1 MMLIH
6 AMLRRTAVGIVTL
19 LVVSILIFIAT
30 SVLPGDVANIILG
43 QMATPESLAALRVK
57 LGLDQPAYVRYFF
70 WLGNLMT
77 GDLGISKAGSGFG
90 TIGTPISEML
100 APRVENTI
108 RLAGVVALIAVPLSM
123 TLGLL
128 AAMYPGTR
136 LDRIVT
142 FTTLSLISVPEFLV
156 ATFLVLVVAVYLGWL
171 PATAYL
177 SGNETGWQLAKAL
190 AMPALTLVIVASSQ
204 IMRMTRATVLNVM
217 SSPYIEMAILKG
229 VPRSRIILRHALFNA
244 IGPIVNVVALNLA
257 YLVSGVVIVETIFAY
272 PGLAKL
278 MIDAVQTRDLPL
290 VQACAMI
297 FCATYIVLI
306 FIADMASIL
315 SNPRLRHPK

>member
-1 MMLIH
+1 MLLQAI
-6 AMLRRTAVGIVTL
+6 LRRTVVGIATL
-19 LVVSILIFIAT
+19 LVVSILIFIGT

-43 QMATPESLAALRVK
+43 QMATPESLAAVRAK
-57 LGLDQPAYVRYFF
+57 LGLDQPAYVRYFI
-70 WLGNLMT
+70 WLSDLLTGNL
-77 GDLGISKAGSGFG
+77 GFSKAGAGAG

-100 APRVENTI
+100 TPRLINTL
-108 RLAGVVALIAVPLSM
+108 RLSGVVSVIAVPFAL
-123 TLGLL
+123 TVGLL

-136 LDRIVT
+136 LDRFVT
-142 FTTLSLISVPEFLV
+142 FTTLGLISVPEFLV
-156 ATFLVLVVAVYLGWL
+156 ATLLVLVVAVQLGWL
-171 PATAYL
+171 PATAYI
-177 SGNETGWQLAKAL
+177 SGSETGLKLMRAL
-190 AMPALTLVIVASSQ
+190 AMPTLTLVIVASSQ

-229 VPRSRIILRHALFNA
+229 VPRQRIILRHALLNA
-244 IGPIVNVVALNLA
+244 IGPIVNVIALNLA

-297 FCATYIVLI
+297 FCSTYVVLI
-306 FIADMASIL
+306 FVADMASIL

>member
-1 MMLIH
+1 MLLRSL
-6 AMLRRTAVGIVTL
+6 LRRTATGILTL
-19 LVVSILIFIAT
+19 LVVSILIFVGT

-43 QMATPESLAALRVK
+43 QMATPESLAALRAK
-57 LGLDQPAYVRYFF
+57 LGIDQPAHLRYFL
-70 WLGNLMT
+70 WLGNFLT

-90 TIGTPISEML
+90 TVGTPISEML
-100 APRVENTI
+100 APRLWNTV
-108 RLAGVVALIAVPLSM
+108 RMAGAVALIAVPLSM

-142 FTTLSLISVPEFLV
+142 FTTLGLISVPEFLV

-171 PATAYL
+171 PAVAYM

-190 AMPALTLVIVASSQ
+190 AMPTLTLVIVASSQ

-217 SSPYIEMAILKG
+217 SSAYIEMAILKG

-244 IGPIVNVVALNLA
+244 VGPIVNVIALNLA

-297 FCATYIVLI
+297 FCATYVVLI

>member
-1 MMLIH
+1 MLLR
-6 AMLRRTAVGIVTL
+6 AVLRRIGTGAATL
-19 LVVSILIFIAT
+19 IVVSILIFIGT

-43 QMATPESLAALRVK
+43 QMATPESLAALRAK
-57 LGLDQPAYVRYFF
+57 LGMDQPAPVRYFM
-70 WLGNLMT
+70 WLGDFLT

-90 TIGTPISEML
+90 TVGTPISEML
-100 APRVENTI
+100 VPRLWNTL
-108 RLAGVVALIAVPLSM
+108 RLASVVAIIAVPISM
-123 TLGLL
+123 ALGLL
-128 AAMYPGTR
+128 AAMYPGSR
-136 LDRIVT
+136 LDRTVT
-142 FTTLSLISVPEFLV
+142 FGTLSLISVPEFLV
-156 ATFLVLVVAVYLGWL
+156 ATFLVLVVAVQLGWL
-171 PATAYL
+171 PATAYM
-177 SGNETGWQLAKAL
+177 SGNETGWKLAKAL
-190 AMPALTLVIVASSQ
+190 AMPTLTLVIVASSQ

-229 VPRSRIILRHALFNA
+229 VPRKRIILRHALFNA
-244 IGPIVNVVALNLA
+244 IGPIVNVIALNLA

-290 VQACAMI
+290 VQACAMV

>member
-1 MMLIH
+1 MMLLH
-6 AMLRRTAVGIVTL
+6 AILRRTAVGVVTL
-19 LVVSILIFIAT
+19 LVVSILIFIGT
-30 SVLPGDVANIILG
+30 SILPGDVANIILG
-43 QMATPESLAALRVK
+43 QMATPESLAALRAS
-57 LGLDQPAYVRYFF
+57 LGLDQPPHVRYFI
-70 WLGNLMT
+70 WLGNFLT

-90 TIGTPISEML
+90 TLGTPISEML
-100 APRVENTI
+100 APRLVNTL
-108 RLAGVVALIAVPLSM
+108 RLATVVAVIAVPFAL
-123 TLGLL
+123 TVGLL

-136 LDRIVT
+136 LDRLVT
-142 FTTLSLISVPEFLV
+142 FTTLGLISVPEFLV
-156 ATFLVLVVAVYLGWL
+156 ATLLVLVVAVQLGWL
-171 PATAYL
+171 PATAYI
-177 SGNETGWQLAKAL
+177 SGQETGIKLLRAL
-190 AMPALTLVIVASSQ
+190 AMPTLTLVIVASAQ

-229 VPRSRIILRHALFNA
+229 VPRRRIILRHALLNA
-244 IGPIVNVVALNLA
+244 IGPIVNIIALNLA
-257 YLVSGVVIVETIFAY
+257 YLVSGVVIVETVFAY